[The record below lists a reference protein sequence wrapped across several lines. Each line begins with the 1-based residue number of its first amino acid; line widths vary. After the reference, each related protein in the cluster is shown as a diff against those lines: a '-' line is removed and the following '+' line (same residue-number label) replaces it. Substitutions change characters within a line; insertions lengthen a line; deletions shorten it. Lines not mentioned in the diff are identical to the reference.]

1 MRLAFAIIG
10 LTLALTFG
18 LASFASAIAHADD
31 CKQDTCARAVVID
44 DSFHLADRFHIRV
57 FEDGSAR
64 VCYRV
69 RVWPLD
75 YRPTFGRFTRVCG
88 GVGVPW

>member
-1 MRLAFAIIG
+1 MVRNAFAIIG
-10 LTLALTFG
+10 CTLALVMGLASLAHAETATVQDRFG
-18 LASFASAIAHADD
+18 LA
-31 CKQDTCARAVVID
+31 
-44 DSFHLADRFHIRV
+44 DRMHVRV

-69 RVWPLD
+69 RVWPLT
-75 YRPTFGRFTRVCG
+75 YRRMLGYYVRVCG

>member
-1 MRLAFAIIG
+1 MQTANRAIGAIFA
-10 LTLALTFG
+10 ALLITCA
-18 LASFASAIAHADD
+18 LASV
-31 CKQDTCARAVVID
+31 ARADTARVD
-44 DSFHLADRFHIRV
+44 DRFQLADRIHVRV

-69 RVWPLD
+69 RVWPID
-75 YRPTFGRFTRVCG
+75 YRATFGRFTRVCG